1 VHVPHDAKT
10 LKAAGLI
17 TGVVVILVCVAAVL
31 GYRAGQAPVT
41 SAPAETSV
49 PGGAVPIT
57 DLAGFVQAIT
67 GNWQTAD
74 EQLLIQNDKGVMEF
88 VRQTKLETGEIRLDQ
103 YVGAPVRLEAAQ
115 RWLELETPDGLW
127 LLRLIPGGRRAQ
139 LSVTYPDQS
148 QVVYE

>member
-1 VHVPHDAKT
+1 MSYDSKT

-31 GYRAGQAPVT
+31 GYRAGQAPAT
-41 SAPAETSV
+41 PASAEV
-49 PGGAVPIT
+49 PVPTGVAPLT
-57 DLAGFVQAIT
+57 DLEGFIRAVT
-67 GNWQTAD
+67 GNWQAAG

-103 YVGAPVRLEAAQ
+103 YIGAPVRFESAQ
-115 RWLELETPDGLW
+115 RWLELETPDGRW

-139 LSVTYPDQS
+139 LSVTYPDQR